1 MLYLSVNV
9 ILLTV
14 HFLQYIKTTHIIL
27 HILYILT
34 RLMGE
39 KGGHYGLTKT
49 MLNIKKSLNVEI
61 QNGIYESTFL
71 APNIFLCQRSKKSF
85 NRETINE

>member
-1 MLYLSVNV
+1 
-9 ILLTV
+9 
-14 HFLQYIKTTHIIL
+14 
-27 HILYILT
+27 
-34 RLMGE
+34 MGE

-85 NRETINE
+85 SRETINE